1 MQKENLASLARE
13 HAEKAASVSS
23 GRSSHT
29 VYGGQH
35 NDLRQTVIALTAG
48 SSLSEHENPGEA
60 TLFVVD
66 GKVRLTAAEES
77 IDGEQG
83 DLIVVPQAPH
93 SLEAPSDAV
102 VLLTVA
108 KHH

>member
-1 MQKENLASLARE
+1 MQKENLTSLARE
-13 HAEKAASVSS
+13 HAEKAAAVSS
-23 GRSSHT
+23 GRSAHT
-29 VYGGQH
+29 LYGGAH

-66 GKVRLTAAEES
+66 GNVRLASGDES
-77 IDGEQG
+77 NDGEQG

-93 SLEAPSDAV
+93 SLEALSDAV

-108 KHH
+108 KHY